1 MITVLAMPNDRAKA
15 EAIVDAMV
23 SDGLEVWN
31 ETVIPGGERWRSGRE
46 TPLRAFGRV

>member
-23 SDGLEVWN
+23 SDDLEVWN
-31 ETVIPGGERWRSGRE
+31 ETAIPGLS
-46 TPLRAFGRV
+46 LIHI